1 MKKPKERFCWGG
13 GCYKLSDERK
23 SGRKKEEKQTSN
35 RNDVFFGW
43 DVQHGSFSFPKMMP
57 MDANGQHEIGMRSH
71 RIHALKWSQE
81 KMERH
86 HQQGEV
92 ANENSA
98 PNQNCEK
105 KKHVAGYGS
114 PPSSCLQLGCSK
126 TLRSFHSR
134 KKMWRFLFKPLF
146 KCASFNKIQLTK
158 INPLVRHP
166 VPQIPPPPR
175 LSRW

>member
-98 PNQNCEK
+98 PNQNWEK

-114 PPSSCLQLGCSK
+114 PASSCLQLGCSK

-134 KKMWRFLFKPLF
+134 KKNVAFSIQTVFQVRKFQQSSAHKNQPIS
-146 KCASFNKIQLTK
+146 KASCSANS
-158 INPLVRHP
+158 
-166 VPQIPPPPR
+166 PPR